1 LSSPTTF
8 TSTNPADGSLLKTYQ
23 AHDEAAVENLIAET
37 ARVQKRWADRS
48 FTDRAQVL
56 LETARLLEQRK
67 NEFAELMTLEMG
79 KPIKEARAEVEKCA
93 WVCDY
98 YAEKAE
104 QFLADIPR
112 ESDHRAAWTVYQPL
126 GVVLAVM
133 PWNFPF
139 WQVLRF
145 AAPTL
150 MAGNA
155 GLLKH
160 ASNVSGCAL
169 AIESVFREAGL
180 EEGLFRTLLVGSDRV
195 AGIIADHRIAAV
207 TLTGSE
213 AAGRSVGR
221 AAGEN
226 LKPSVLEL
234 GGSDAYVVLDDA
246 DITSAVPRCAKARLL
261 NSGQSCIAAKR
272 FIVTAEVYDEFV
284 PRFIDE
290 LASYRVGDPM
300 SEESDIGPQARADL
314 RDELH
319 QQVQASLEAGA
330 TLALGGTVP
339 EGDGAFY
346 PVTALE
352 NVVPGMPAFD
362 EELFGPVAAIIKA
375 DDEAHA
381 IELANNTQFG
391 LGGAV
396 FTADVERGRQIAAHE
411 MVTGNCFVNTNC
423 ASDPRLPFGGVGIS
437 GYGREL
443 SEMGIQAFV
452 NAKTV
457 AIADDG

>member
-1 LSSPTTF
+1 MSSPQKF
-8 TSTNPADGSLLKTYQ
+8 TSTNPADGSFLGEYT
-23 AHDEAAVENLIAET
+23 AHSEDEVENFLSET
-37 ARVQKRWADRS
+37 AGAQTEWARQPIADR
-48 FTDRAQVL
+48 ALVL
-56 LETARLLEQRK
+56 LETAAVLRRRQD
-67 NEFAELMTLEMG
+67 EFAHLMTLEMG
-79 KPIKEARAEVEKCA
+79 KPIKEAKAEIEKCA
-93 WVCDY
+93 WVCEY

-104 QFLADIPR
+104 QFLADVPR
-112 ESDHRAAWTVYQPL
+112 ESDHDAAWTVYQPL

-155 GLLKH
+155 GMLKH

-169 AIESVFREAGL
+169 AIESVFRDAGL
-180 EEGLFRTLLVGSDRV
+180 PQGLFRTMLIGSDRV
-195 AGIIADHRIAAV
+195 AGIIADRRIAAV

-213 AAGRSVGR
+213 AAGRAVGK

-246 DITSAVPRCAKARLL
+246 DIDSAVASCAKARLL

-272 FIVTAEVYDEFV
+272 FIVTAEAYNDFV

-290 LASYRVGDPM
+290 LASYRVGDPL
-300 SEESDIGPQARADL
+300 SEDSDLGPQARSDL

-319 QQVQASLEAGA
+319 QQVRDSVAAGA
-330 TLALGGTVP
+330 SISLGGEIP
-339 EGDGAFY
+339 EGGGAYY

-352 NVVPGMPAFD
+352 NVAPGMPAFD
-362 EELFGPVAAIIKA
+362 EELFGPVAAIIRA
-375 DDEAHA
+375 EDETHA

-396 FTADVERGRQIAAHE
+396 FTGDADRGRRIAAE
-411 MVTGNCFVNTNC
+411 QMVTGNCFVNTNC
-423 ASDPRLPFGGVGIS
+423 ASDPRLPFGGIGIS

-443 SEMGIQAFV
+443 SEMGIHAFV

-457 AIADDG
+457 AVAADS

>member
-1 LSSPTTF
+1 MSSPQKF
-8 TSTNPADGSLLKTYQ
+8 TSTNPADGSFVNDYR
-23 AHDEAAVENLIAET
+23 AHDEAAVDSAIDETVAAQREWSNRSLAGRAEVILET
-37 ARVQKRWADRS
+37 ARVLERRKDEL
-48 FTDRAQVL
+48 AQ
-56 LETARLLEQRK
+56 
-67 NEFAELMTLEMG
+67 LMTLEMG
-79 KPIKEARAEVEKCA
+79 KPIKEARAEIEKCA
-93 WVCDY
+93 WVCEY
-98 YAEKAE
+98 YATNAEK
-104 QFLADIPR
+104 FLADVPR
-112 ESDHRAAWTVYQPL
+112 DSSHSGAWTVYRPL
-126 GVVLAVM
+126 GVILAVM

-155 GLLKH
+155 GMLKH

-180 EEGLFRTLLVGSDRV
+180 DEGLFRTLLIGSDRV
-195 AGIIADHRIAAV
+195 EAIIADPRIAAV

-213 AAGRSVGR
+213 LAGRSVGR
-221 AAGEN
+221 AAGQN

-246 DITSAVPRCAKARLL
+246 DVETAVARCAKARLL

-272 FIVTAEVYDEFV
+272 FIVTAGVYNEFV

-290 LASYRVGDPM
+290 LASYRVGDPT
-300 SEESDIGPQARADL
+300 SEDSDLGPQARVDL

-319 QQVQASLEAGA
+319 QQVLDSIEAGA
-330 TLALGGTVP
+330 TLVLGGEVP

-352 NVVPGMPAFD
+352 NVGPGMPAFD

-375 DDEAHA
+375 DDETHA

-396 FTADVERGRQIAAHE
+396 FTTDTDRGRRIAAE
-411 MVTGNCFVNTNC
+411 QIVTGSCFVNTGV

-443 SEMGIQAFV
+443 SEMGIHAFV
-452 NAKTV
+452 NVKTV
-457 AIADDG
+457 AVAGD

>member
-1 LSSPTTF
+1 MSSPQKF
-8 TSTNPADGSLLKTYQ
+8 TSTNPTDGSFVHDYQ
-23 AHDEAAVENLIAET
+23 AHDEAAVDSFIDET
-37 ARVQKRWADRS
+37 VAAQKEWARRS
-48 FTDRAQVL
+48 FAARAEVMLNAASVL
-56 LETARLLEQRK
+56 RRRK
-67 NEFAELMTLEMG
+67 DEFAELMTLEMG

-93 WVCDY
+93 WVCEY
-98 YAEKAE
+98 YANEAE
-104 QFLADIPR
+104 GFLADVPR
-112 ESDHRAAWTVYQPL
+112 ESDHSGAWTVFQPL

-155 GLLKH
+155 GILKH

-169 AIESVFREAGL
+169 AIESVLREAGL
-180 EEGLFRTLLVGSDRV
+180 DQGLFRTLLIGSDRV
-195 AGIIADHRIAAV
+195 AGIIADPRIAAV

-234 GGSDAYVVLDDA
+234 GGSDAYVILDDA
-246 DITSAVPRCAKARLL
+246 DIDSAVVACAKARLL

-272 FIVTAEVYDEFV
+272 FIVAEAIYNEFV

-290 LASYRVGDPM
+290 LASYRVGDPT
-300 SEESDIGPQARADL
+300 SEDCDLGPLARADL

-319 QQVQASLEAGA
+319 QQVLDSVAAGA
-330 TLALGGTVP
+330 TLVLGGEVP
-339 EGDGAFY
+339 EGQGAFY

-352 NVVPGMPAFD
+352 NVQPGMPAFD

-375 DDEAHA
+375 EDERHA
-381 IELANNTQFG
+381 IELANDTQFG

-396 FTADVERGRQIAAHE
+396 FTSDTDRGRRIAAE
-411 MVTGNCFVNTNC
+411 QMVTGNCFVNTNV
-423 ASDPRLPFGGVGIS
+423 ASDPRLPFGGIGIS

-443 SEMGIQAFV
+443 SETGIHAFV
-452 NAKTV
+452 NMKTV
-457 AIADDG
+457 AVAND